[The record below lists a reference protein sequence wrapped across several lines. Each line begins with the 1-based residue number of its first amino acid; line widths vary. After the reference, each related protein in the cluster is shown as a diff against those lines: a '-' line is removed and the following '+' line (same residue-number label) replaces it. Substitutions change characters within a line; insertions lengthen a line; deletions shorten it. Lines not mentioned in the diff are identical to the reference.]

1 MRSYRYEER
10 RKKRINI
17 IYNIAIVIV
26 MVLIAF
32 FALQIFNQDDSELVN
47 ESETTEDE
55 ENEQDDQDPT
65 VPDPALPDEQE
76 EPPVQD
82 PVVPEDSQ
90 PDNDGI
96 FDDEEGIE
104 VDVDEGSSRPSAD
117 EWEPIGTTQSEL
129 RLEFG
134 EGTTNRQEMDRALSY
149 ASGLS
154 LEEMTVWRIE
164 NAGDQRSVRGVVSNY
179 ENSETPY
186 EIFLEWQ
193 DGEGWLPVQLNQLD
207 HNPYTRN

>member
-32 FALQIFNQDDSELVN
+32 FALQIFNQDDSEVVN
-47 ESETTEDE
+47 EPEPIEDE

-65 VPDPALPDEQE
+65 VPDPAFPEEQE
-76 EPPVQD
+76 EPSVD
-82 PVVPEDSQ
+82 PVVPEESQ
-90 PDNDGI
+90 PENEGV

-104 VDVDEGSSRPSAD
+104 VDVDEGSPRPDED

-193 DGEGWLPVQLNQLD
+193 DGEGWLPVQLNQLE